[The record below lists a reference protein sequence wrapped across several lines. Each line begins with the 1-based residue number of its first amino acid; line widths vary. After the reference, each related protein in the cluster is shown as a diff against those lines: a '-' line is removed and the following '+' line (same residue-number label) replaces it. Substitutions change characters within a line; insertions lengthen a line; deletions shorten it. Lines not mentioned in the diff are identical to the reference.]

1 MQLKN
6 FKPITSSQRNLI
18 QLNKSNLNKTS
29 LLKHKIVGV
38 KNKAGRNFR
47 GKITSYHKG
56 GGHIKKYRII
66 NFLRNNDST
75 GIITSIEYDPFRT
88 ANIASVFDFLNQNY
102 YYIIAAKNLN
112 IGNII
117 KSGQNAEPKI
127 GHSLPFF
134 KIPVGSY
141 VHNIST
147 HPNKKAQL
155 CRAAGTYG
163 QLIEKTTQYARIK
176 LCSGEHRYVSIQC
189 FATIGIVSNEHLF
202 LTTIGKAGRNRWLN
216 KRPIVRGV
224 AMNPIDHPHGGATSG
239 GRSSVTPWG
248 KPTKNGKTSRSKNKL
263 IIIKTKQL

>member
-1 MQLKN
+1 MQLKK
-6 FKPITSSQRNLI
+6 FRPTTPSQRNLI
-18 QLNKSNLNKTS
+18 QLNKSSLNKTS

-38 KNKAGRNFR
+38 KNKAGRNYH

-56 GGHIKKYRII
+56 GGHKKKYRII
-66 NFLRNNDST
+66 NFLRTKNST
-75 GIITSIEYDPFRT
+75 GIITSLEYDPYRT
-88 ANIASVFDFLNQNY
+88 ANIAAVFDYLNYSY
-102 YYIIAAKNLN
+102 YYILAAKNLM
-112 IGNII
+112 IGDII

-134 KIPVGSY
+134 KIPIGSY
-141 VHNIST
+141 VHNISVQ
-147 HPNKKAQL
+147 PYKKAQF

-163 QLIEKTTQYARIK
+163 QLIEKTTKYARIK
-176 LCSGEHRYVSIQC
+176 LNSGEHRYVSIQC
-189 FATIGIVSNEHLF
+189 YATIGVVSNEHLF

-216 KRPIVRGV
+216 KTPVVRGV

-263 IIIKTKQL
+263 IIIKRK